1 MSGIVEHSVEIAAPV
16 HEVFAYV
23 DDFTKTKEWMY
34 GLDRIEP
41 VGEQLRGLGATYDGV
56 MKLGVSLTS
65 RIRCT
70 GYEPEQMVEIS
81 SISGVK
87 NTQRWT
93 FTDLGD
99 DRTRL
104 DAWISYTLP
113 GGPAGK
119 LIEKAVNPLIS
130 VAVKHTSER
139 LVHQLEQ
146 RSGH

>member
-23 DDFTKTKEWMY
+23 DDFTKTKDWMY

-70 GYEPEQMVEIS
+70 GYEVNRLLEIS
-81 SISGVK
+81 SVSGIR

-99 DRTRL
+99 ERTRV

-119 LIEKAVNPLIS
+119 AMAAAMKPFVG
-130 VAVKHTSER
+130 VAVKHTSQA
-139 LVHQLEQ
+139 LVATLEG
-146 RSGH
+146 R